1 MSTPDRPLEGVRV
14 LDLTRIVSG
23 PLCTRI
29 LADLGADV
37 IKVEDPRGD
46 PARFVGPNVDG
57 TGVYY
62 AQMNAGK
69 RNVSIDLKVS
79 GAREL
84 VGELVSRCDVLVENY
99 RPGVLDRL
107 VDSPEELRAQFP
119 ELIIC
124 SISGWGQQGP
134 WRTRPAFAPYVHAEV
149 GLIEMTSRL
158 RGTAPEAEVHQHA
171 DVYAGVMASN
181 AITTALFRRARTG
194 EGTHLDINMAQVA
207 AYTDEWAAVEL
218 LRYEGTRRPFDSWTF
233 PVMELG
239 DGTPLSLM
247 GDPVDAL
254 PYWVQVLGGPDD
266 AALLSDPRFATREAR
281 AEHRDEVV
289 KEVSSLVGRVADE
302 SALNVCIADHPLLG
316 TRVQS
321 LADLADSPWARAIGL
336 VAEVRP
342 GLPVPDAPWSADT
355 STIGARPIAASRGA
369 HNAEVLAEV
378 VGLDEDAIASLQ
390 ANRVIDADMVA
401 P

>member
-1 MSTPDRPLEGVRV
+1 MTAPDRPLDGIRV
-14 LDLTRIVSG
+14 LDLTRMVSG

-37 IKVEDPRGD
+37 IKVEELGGD
-46 PARFVGPNVDG
+46 PTRYVGPHVDG
-57 TGVYY
+57 IGVYF

-69 RNVSIDLKVS
+69 RNVSIDLKAN
-79 GAREL
+79 GGRDLLREL
-84 VGELVSRCDVLVENY
+84 ISRCDVLVENY
-99 RPGVLDRL
+99 RPGVLERL
-107 VDSPEELRAQFP
+107 IDSPEELRAQFP

-134 WRTRPAFAPYVHAEV
+134 WRTRPAYAPYVHAEV

-158 RGTAPEAEVHQHA
+158 RGSPPEAEVHQHA

-181 AITTALFRRARTG
+181 AVTTALFRRACTG

-218 LRYEGTRRPFDSWTF
+218 LRYEGTRSPFDSWNF
-233 PVMELG
+233 PIMELG

-266 AALLSDPRFATREAR
+266 AGLLSDPRFATREAR

-289 KEVSSLVGRVADE
+289 KEVSSLVRRVPDE
-302 SALNVCIADHPLLG
+302 SALSGAMADHPLLG
-316 TRVQS
+316 ARVQS
-321 LADLADSPWARAIGL
+321 LADLAASSWAHAIGL

-355 STIGARPIAASRGA
+355 STIGARPIATSRGA
-369 HNAEVLAEV
+369 HNVEVLAEV
-378 VGLDEDAIASLQ
+378 VGLDENTIALLK
-390 ANRVIDADMVA
+390 ANCVIDADTVTL
-401 P
+401 